1 MDLLDWKVYA
11 FYIVLTSV
19 ILIVFGIAAVSG
31 RSKVPGRF
39 QITIEWLMEYLR
51 NTFMSAL
58 GEGGERHL
66 PLIFG
71 LFWYIL
77 FCDMLELIPAFKA
90 ATANPSTTIGL
101 GIIVFVYT
109 QYVGIKSKG
118 IGPYLK
124 HFLGPVL
131 IMAPLFFVIEVL
143 GEFVKPFSLGM
154 RLFGNIYAEDII
166 NDLAAKAWHGIPF
179 QIIVYFLQIFT
190 GVIQAFIFALLSCA
204 YIGLMAET
212 HHDDG
217 EAYHNGEG
225 GQTHME
231 PGHQTL
237 NDKLADSI
245 GSIGARVVEQR

>member
-19 ILIVFGIAAVSG
+19 IVILFGMAAVRS
-31 RSKVPGRF
+31 RSKVPGRL
-39 QITIEWLMEYLR
+39 QITVEMMMEYLR
-51 NTFMSAL
+51 STFMSAL

-66 PLIFG
+66 PLIFT

-77 FCDMLELIPAFKA
+77 FCDLLELIPMFRA

-109 QYVGIKSKG
+109 QYVGITSKG

-124 HFLGPVL
+124 HFLGPLL
-131 IMAPLFFVIEVL
+131 ILAPLFLVIEVL

-154 RLFGNIYAEDII
+154 RLFGNIYAEDIM
-166 NDLAAKAWHGIPF
+166 NDLAAGAGQKYYIPF

-190 GVIQAFIFALLSCA
+190 GAIQAFIFSLLSCA

-212 HHDDG
+212 HHDEG
-217 EAYHNGEG
+217 ETGDHG
-225 GQTHME
+225 H
-231 PGHQTL
+231 GHQTVD
-237 NDKLADSI
+237 DKMADSL
-245 GSIGARVVEQR
+245 GSIGGRVAESR